1 MDKQNITVLRKI
13 LYAVESGDQVYGK
26 QDYSCFAGV
35 GANCSNEKLLRSVRG
50 SGTQEKQKNCYTGF
64 REQTRSY
71 SKTWIMQVWKK
82 TC

>member
-13 LYAVESGDQVYGK
+13 LYAVESEIRYMVSRIIPALPGSERTVAMK
-26 QDYSCFAGV
+26 
-35 GANCSNEKLLRSVRG
+35 KLLRSARA

-71 SKTWIMQVWKK
+71 SKTWIMQAWKK